1 MVPRTAEEAV
11 VVTITTKAMTPTTT
25 LGVQPVV
32 ADKTSLD
39 TTTTTMDLEVDL
51 VEVNVSINHQGGTR
65 TSLTVD

>member
-25 LGVQPVV
+25 PGVQPAV
-32 ADKTSLD
+32 ADKMSLD
-39 TTTTTMDLEVDL
+39 TRTTTMDLELDL
-51 VEVNVSINHQGGTR
+51 VEVNVSINHQGVTR